1 MRLTR
6 EQEKHLAV
14 VKDNREKEEKILF
27 MQFKDRHPVKEGEW
41 IANVTI
47 QSGIFKKT
55 VVVEIKNN
63 NGEVIYKKYPYKKV
77 KKEMKQLEKRKV
89 DNYVK
94 LQI

>member
-47 QSGIFKKT
+47 QSGRFKKT